1 VAALVCSGDG
11 VAVAVSGAGSDVGSV
26 VGVWLWINALLGD
39 VDGELSGDVDGGLS
53 GDVDGEL
60 SGDVDGGLSG
70 DVDGE
75 LSGDVDGELLGDVE
89 GELLGD
95 VADGVGGELLGGVVE
110 EGTLLPSVGVPVGDG
125 TGGVPGSSGG
135 ASPRIATIS
144 ALNASSR
151 TEISASEYA
160 VMVFPSVVSRSQ
172 TSPSESSCS
181 LLGVSST
188 DSTSWLA
195 RAAVM
200 QR

>member
-60 SGDVDGGLSG
+60 
-70 DVDGE
+70 
-75 LSGDVDGELLGDVE
+75 LGDVE
-89 GELLGD
+89 DELLGD

-144 ALNASSR
+144 ALNASSL
-151 TEISASEYA
+151 TEISESEYA

-200 QR
+200 QRSHL